1 MMVSERY
8 KDAVEKIS
16 ASTSYG
22 GNPMACAAALAS
34 LKVIEEEGLVERA
47 ASLGEFIM
55 GKLREIRQR
64 HPIVGDVRGK
74 GCLLAL
80 ELVKDRESK
89 EPFEEAGRLV
99 YQKSFRNGLAWIPAG
114 HILRLSPPV
123 IMEEPIAAKALAIID
138 EAIGETERE
147 LGAA

>member
-1 MMVSERY
+1 
-8 KDAVEKIS
+8 
-16 ASTSYG
+16 
-22 GNPMACAAALAS
+22 MACAAALAS
-34 LKVIEEEGLVERA
+34 LEVIEEEGLVERA

-123 IMEEPIAAKALAIID
+123 IMEEPIAARALAIID
-138 EAIGETERE
+138 EAIGETEQE